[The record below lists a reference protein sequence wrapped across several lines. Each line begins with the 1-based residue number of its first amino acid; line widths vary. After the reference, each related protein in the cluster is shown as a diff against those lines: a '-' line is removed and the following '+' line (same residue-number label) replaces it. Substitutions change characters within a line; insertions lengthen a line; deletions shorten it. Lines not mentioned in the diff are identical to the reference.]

1 MKRILSYISL
11 FILVATLCTAVRICK
26 TMKTVDHIY
35 PRAATVIDIDEDAGT
50 MLLEDKAGL
59 TWIAGAE
66 DFWYGDE
73 VAMLMHDNNTPDWIY
88 DDTILSIR

>member
-1 MKRILSYISL
+1 MKRMIQLMALIAL
-11 FILVATLCTAVRICK
+11 AIMLIIAAKKANTI
-26 TMKTVDHIY
+26 DHVY
-35 PRAATVIDIDEDAGT
+35 PRAATVIEIDEEAGT

-59 TWIAGAE
+59 TWIARAE